1 MEHWFTETYPDP
13 LPDELTGGLKHLLWD
28 TIQTLLLS
36 VVLYLIIN
44 AATARITVRSV
55 SMQPTLFEKDFVL
68 VNKLAY
74 RFDTPQRGDV
84 IVFDPPLPNETEPYI
99 KRVIGLPGDVIEI
112 KNRQVFVNGE
122 QLTETYIMAEPNY
135 IGTWTVPEDQ
145 LFVLGDNRNNSS
157 DSHQWG
163 MVPLKSVIG
172 KAEFIYFP
180 LAHWKILHVTPT
192 AAAAEP

>member
-1 MEHWFTETYPDP
+1 MEHWFTESYPDP
-13 LPDELTGGLKHLLWD
+13 LSEELTGGLKRLLWD
-28 TIQTLLLS
+28 TLQTLLLS
-36 VVLYLIIN
+36 VVLYVVIN

-68 VNKLAY
+68 VNKLVY
-74 RFDTPQRGDV
+74 RFDAPQRGDV

-99 KRVIGLPGDVIEI
+99 KRIIGLPGDTVEI
-112 KNRQVFVNGE
+112 RNRQVLVNGE
-122 QLTETYIMAEPNY
+122 ALTEEYIMAEPNY
-135 IGTWTVPEDQ
+135 TGSWVVPEGQ

-157 DSHQWG
+157 DSHAWG
-163 MVPLKSVIG
+163 MVPLTSVIG

-180 LAHWKILHVTPT
+180 VAHWKMLHANPT